1 MAISKIKAMSETLKK
16 MESMRDSVKEECN
29 LDITEKRKAAF
40 REICKYMNELS
51 ASLGGHEVIVE
62 ARSKAARKLFTKDN
76 TGITVGFNAK
86 YRTSSNSYEKSPEVK
101 NWWIAGIEDGDVH
114 SYSYYGYKHI
124 GRGSKGKAS
133 LYDYNR
139 FIDDSIL
146 ETEDFEKCVEQNLY
160 IERWL
165 NGVVSLIE
173 NWAEIKENIEEEV
186 EKKLKEQMNSVCV
199 ETEKD
204 LTSYKIADEFT
215 V

>member
-51 ASLGGHEVIVE
+51 ASLGGHEAIVE
-62 ARSKAARKLFTKDN
+62 ARSNAARKLFTKDN

-86 YRTSSNSYEKSPEVK
+86 YRTSSDYYNNSPETK
-101 NWWIAGIEDGDVH
+101 NWWIAGIRDGNMN
-114 SYSYYGYKHI
+114 SYSYHGYKHI
-124 GRGSKGKAS
+124 RKDGKAS
-133 LYDYNR
+133 FFDYDN

-146 ETEDFEKCVEQNLY
+146 ETEDFDHSVF
-160 IERWL
+160 IDRWL
-165 NGVVSLIE
+165 AGVVSLIE

-186 EKKLKEQMNSVCV
+186 EKELKEKMNNACM
-199 ETEKD
+199 ETEKN
-204 LTSYKIADEFT
+204 LASYKIADEFK

>member
-51 ASLGGHEVIVE
+51 ASLGGHEVIIKV
-62 ARSKAARKLFTKDN
+62 RSNAAKKMFTKDN

-86 YRTSSNSYEKSPEVK
+86 YSTSSDYYSDSPEKK
-101 NWWIAGIEDGDVH
+101 NWWIAGIEDGNVNRF
-114 SYSYYGYKHI
+114 SYYGYKHI
-124 GRGSKGKAS
+124 DRKGKGKAS

-146 ETEDFEKCVEQNLY
+146 ETEDFEKCVEQKLY
-160 IERWL
+160 IERWI

-186 EKKLKEQMNSVCV
+186 EKALKEKMNNACM
-199 ETEKD
+199 ETEKN
-204 LTSYKIADEFT
+204 LASYKIADEFK